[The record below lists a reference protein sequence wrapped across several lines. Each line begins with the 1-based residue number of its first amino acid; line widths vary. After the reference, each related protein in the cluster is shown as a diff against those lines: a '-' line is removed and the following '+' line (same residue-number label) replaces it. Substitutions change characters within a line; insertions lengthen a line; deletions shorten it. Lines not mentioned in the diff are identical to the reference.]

1 MTENELSKIIIGAA
15 IEIHKT
21 LGPGLLESA
30 YEYALFY
37 DLKELGLDIKRQVA
51 MPFKYKEKEIELD
64 VAYRIDIL
72 VENKVIIEV
81 KAVESLTPTHFAQT
95 LTYLKLSNLKLG
107 LLLNF
112 NEKYLKHGIQRVVN
126 GL

>member
-15 IEIHKT
+15 IELHKT

-30 YEYALFY
+30 YEYALYY
-37 DLKELGLDIKRQVA
+37 DLKELGLDVKRQVT
-51 MPFKYKEKEIELD
+51 MPFKYKEIDLD

-95 LTYLKLSNLKLG
+95 LTYLKLTNLKLG
-107 LLLNF
+107 MLLNF

>member
-1 MTENELSKIIIGAA
+1 MNENELSNKIIGAA

-30 YEYALFY
+30 YEYALAY
-37 DLKELGLDIKRQVA
+37 ELQELGLNVKRQVS
-51 MPFKYKEKEIELD
+51 MPFNYKEIKLD
-64 VAYRIDIL
+64 VGYKIDLLI
-72 VENKVIIEV
+72 ENKVIIEL

-95 LTYLKLSNLKLG
+95 LTYLKLSKLKLG
-107 LLLNF
+107 ILLNF
-112 NEKYLKHGIQRVVN
+112 NEKYLKHGVQRVVN